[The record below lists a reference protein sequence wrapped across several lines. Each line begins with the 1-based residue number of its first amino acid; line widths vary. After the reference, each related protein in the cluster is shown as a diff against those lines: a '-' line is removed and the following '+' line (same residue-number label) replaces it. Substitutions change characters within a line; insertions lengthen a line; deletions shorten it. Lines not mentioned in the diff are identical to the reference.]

1 MLLSKDEICSMPER
15 EQFFVLLLFE
25 LMDTYNIPAEDAKKL
40 IKESKLPEW
49 TLSADMKEY
58 VYHYDVADWAHR
70 LVADQKQGQHAVG

>member
-1 MLLSKDEICSMPER
+1 MLFSKDEIRSMPER
-15 EQFFVLLLFE
+15 EQFFALLLLE
-25 LMDTYNIPAEDAKKL
+25 LMDTYNIPAEAAKKL

-70 LVADQKQGQHAVG
+70 LVADQKQEQHAVG

>member
-1 MLLSKDEICSMPER
+1 MLLSKDEIRNMPER
-15 EQFFVLLLFE
+15 EQFFLLLLFE
-25 LMDTYNIPAEDAKKL
+25 LMDTYNMTTEDAKKL

-70 LVADQKQGQHAVG
+70 LIEDRKQEQHAVG